1 MYSAPSAQDV
11 YSLDGVYLLSS
22 RRSDIQRI
30 SLLRSLKAISTG
42 FYKHVAPTEPDLEL
56 SKLRTVFHYLIA
68 NAFGG
73 DATPPSLL
81 SGAAV
86 KKNS

>member
-1 MYSAPSAQDV
+1 MKTGKRCRSKEAVVQKLSAID
-11 YSLDGVYLLSS
+11 
-22 RRSDIQRI
+22 RI
-30 SLLRSLKAISTG
+30 
-42 FYKHVAPTEPDLEL
+42 V
-56 SKLRTVFHYLIA
+56 HYLIA

-86 KKNS
+86 KKYS

>member
-1 MYSAPSAQDV
+1 MKKVKRCRSKEAAVQKLSAID
-11 YSLDGVYLLSS
+11 
-22 RRSDIQRI
+22 RI
-30 SLLRSLKAISTG
+30 
-42 FYKHVAPTEPDLEL
+42 V
-56 SKLRTVFHYLIA
+56 HYLIA